1 MYLFRFKQQSIISG
15 QVLLIEPVV
24 CRRKCQLLMISPLQ
38 LKNNGKF
45 TWKKLKTTMLRTLL
59 QLKVV
64 DVACKKVFNNG
75 KGDRTTAFAS
85 LLNHQLIL
93 LCNSG
98 KRDHIFISENIPIK
112 CAAWRKQKW
121 VHNSGKM
128 LKIRC

>member
-1 MYLFRFKQQSIISG
+1 MSLLFRFKQQSIISG
-15 QVLLIEPVV
+15 QVLPIERVI
-24 CRRKCQLLMISPLQ
+24 CRRKCQLLMISPRQ

-45 TWKKLKTTMLRTLL
+45 TWKKLKTTLLRILL

-64 DVACKKVFNNG
+64 DVACKKVFSNG
-75 KGDRTTAFAS
+75 KGDCTS
-85 LLNHQLIL
+85 LLNLNHQLIL

-98 KRDHIFISENIPIK
+98 KHDHIFISDNIPIK
-112 CAAWRKQKW
+112 CAAWRKRKW